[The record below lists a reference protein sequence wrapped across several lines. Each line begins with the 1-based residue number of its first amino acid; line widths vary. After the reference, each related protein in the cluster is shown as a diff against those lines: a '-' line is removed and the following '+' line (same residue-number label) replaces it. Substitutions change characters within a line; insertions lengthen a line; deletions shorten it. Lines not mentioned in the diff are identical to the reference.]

1 MKIAVFSD
9 VHSNYEAY
17 RAALVDIAARGGVG
31 EMWCLGDVVGY
42 GADPETCVQITLALA
57 GSAPAPAVDEDFA
70 RAIGALAGKLR
81 HAVLGNHD
89 AAAFGHG
96 IINYFNEAART
107 AALWTAA
114 ALSPPATAFLQE
126 LPLTANEGD
135 ALLVHSTPVR
145 PHEFHYVT
153 SVADAREAF
162 AATDARVIF
171 YGHNHQPVVVSN
183 RGGRPAATPYEEF
196 GVGGRWLVNAGSVG
210 QPRDGDPRACYVLYD
225 VGESRLE
232 FVRVEYDVE
241 TAADKILKAG
251 LPRVLAERLHYGW

>member
-1 MKIAVFSD
+1 MKIVIFSD
-9 VHSNYEAY
+9 VHSNFEAY
-17 RAALVDIAARGGVG
+17 RAALLDIAGRGDVG
-31 EMWCLGDVVGY
+31 ELWCLGDVVGY
-42 GADPETCVQITLALA
+42 GADPEICVQITLALA
-57 GSAPAPAVDEDFA
+57 GSAPTPAVEGDLA
-70 RAIGALAGKLR
+70 GAIETLAGKLR

-96 IINYFNEAART
+96 IINYFNEAARA

-114 ALSPPATAFLQE
+114 AISPPATGFLQN
-126 LPLTANEGD
+126 LPLTATEGD

-145 PHEFHYVT
+145 PQEFHYVT

-162 AATDARVIF
+162 GETDARLIF

-183 RGGRPAATPYEEF
+183 RGGRPAATPSDEF
-196 GVGGRWLVNAGSVG
+196 DAGGRWLVNAGSVG
-210 QPRDGDPRACYVLYD
+210 QPRDGDRRACYVLYD
-225 VGESRLE
+225 ASEVRLE

-241 TAADKILKAG
+241 AAAEKILKAG